1 MSNSVAF
8 KREKDEMDLDFYAKL
23 KKRKLDEQE
32 MKQLL
37 RDVVIYICYVFI
49 VFTIVYGYRDPN
61 AFFHKEAIKTAVIH
75 GGIRCGVGDEDD
87 PRYKECDKEK
97 VPNPQIDFM
106 KVRDVNDWYFW
117 LLNTLKPNVRV
128 QEWYNGDPPYGL
140 RGYLD
145 DKANR
150 LIGYA
155 IIRQIRQDYG
165 NCKPPKIIRKAFYT
179 CEGDHNIG
187 TEDQRDYCVGWKPK
201 HANLP
206 CNESVEYLFESSESL
221 ESVPITAGIRTYGG
235 GGYIQRLKG
244 PIKELELKLQHLIEN
259 NWIDN
264 RTRAIFVEFSV
275 YNAQVMII
283 LENDHQILI

>member
-1 MSNSVAF
+1 
-8 KREKDEMDLDFYAKL
+8 MDLDFYAKL

-61 AFFHKEAIKTAVIH
+61 AFLHKEAIKTAVIH

-87 PRYKECDKEK
+87 PRYKECDREK

-206 CNESVEYLFESSESL
+206 CNESAEYLFESSESL

-275 YNAQVMII
+275 YNAQVRPIMPGK
-283 LENDHQILI
+283 